1 MDFVGRESGARMSG
15 YDEGYI
21 NSLTNAQLRA
31 QCCANGIATWYR
43 DENRKQHA
51 VKTAEMRT
59 ALLALRGRVAPRG
72 ESGRMQ
78 KNIPGQNQVLLPDD
92 APMNIFTQLL
102 MPAAQVWHPTGRV
115 FTNE

>member
-1 MDFVGRESGARMSG
+1 MSG

-31 QCCANGIATWYR
+31 QCSANGIPIWYR

-51 VKTAEMRT
+51 VKTAEMRV
-59 ALLALRGRVAPRG
+59 ALLSLRGRVAPPG

-78 KNIPGQNQVLLPDD
+78 KNKLENQVLLPDD
-92 APMNIFTQLL
+92 VPINIFTQLL
-102 MPAAQVWHPTGRV
+102 IPAAQVWHPRGRV